1 MVIRAGKLNRET
13 RNELDLA
20 ISRAVESNHLEQLRM
35 LKSREISPSAFLEAA
50 RQNRLLA
57 LAPSVPLKPLVEQW
71 LRQSDLRPSSKQR
84 YEQSWRFVWEA
95 LGQDAKLNQLTVNW
109 WSGFVLGRQVK
120 NTTSNRDRAAV
131 LSFLSWAKEHQYQV
145 PDFTP
150 KKLKEEPKGSAILT
164 PEQVQRVLKAC
175 RPDRLPF
182 FQTLLETGCRQGELL
197 NLRLENLGNGV
208 ITFTSQP
215 GSKSRGKTR
224 HVPISQ
230 ELSDCLTVLGT
241 VQNGRVFPYSRST
254 IRDWW
259 AELCTELGIKG
270 VTLHGLRATA
280 ITRALDSAIAPV
292 QIQKLVGHSNLNTTM
307 RYYRNGV
314 ESQEAAQAMRVAVGF
329 SEKVF

>member
-1 MVIRAGKLNRET
+1 MKTPTRIDRLVPGVGRLVIRAGKLNRET

-57 LAPSVPLKPLVEQW
+57 LAPSVPLK
-71 LRQSDLRPSSKQR
+71 
-84 YEQSWRFVWEA
+84 
-95 LGQDAKLNQLTVNW
+95 
-109 WSGFVLGRQVK
+109 
-120 NTTSNRDRAAV
+120 
-131 LSFLSWAKEHQYQV
+131 
-145 PDFTP
+145 
-150 KKLKEEPKGSAILT
+150 
-164 PEQVQRVLKAC
+164 
-175 RPDRLPF
+175 
-182 FQTLLETGCRQGELL
+182 
-197 NLRLENLGNGV
+197 LRLENLGNGV

-280 ITRALDSAIAPV
+280 ITRALGSAIAPV